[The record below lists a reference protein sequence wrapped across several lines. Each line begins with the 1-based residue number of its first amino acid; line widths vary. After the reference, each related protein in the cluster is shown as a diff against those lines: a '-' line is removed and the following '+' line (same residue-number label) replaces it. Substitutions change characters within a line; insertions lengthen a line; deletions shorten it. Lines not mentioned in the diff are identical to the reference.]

1 MFFSIF
7 AFYGQSKDAENLLP
21 MNRMNTHTD
30 VDNYLSIKRIVVLSL
45 AITMTYYFLYSLS
58 HYFGRPSL
66 ASSNNLEEEA
76 EMEEVHTVGPNNT
89 VFGSLQEQWPG
100 LFRGERF
107 QAGYKF
113 KKPSFGIVLLFN
125 IPFTFLII
133 FLVFLYNRKIMGR
146 SYWRHRNE
154 LLMSIVGTL
163 LIAGLL
169 SSLCTLLQLYLWPY
183 RPGPNRSLI
192 GYVSRGMLGDFPLVA
207 IALVF
212 SYLQRALYQE
222 KKIAVEN
229 EILRAENISTR
240 YEALKNQ
247 MDPHFLFNSLNTLK
261 SLVEVDVN
269 HAGDF
274 VQQLSSVLRY
284 TLQNKEVVT
293 LAEELDCVRSYCIM
307 MKMRY
312 GDNLLFD
319 HHIDHEKYDNY
330 HVLPL
335 SIQGLIENAIKHN
348 VVSSRHPLTVHVL
361 TDDDNHLII
370 KNEIQKKVGETEG
383 SGIGLANLSE
393 RYLIKWNENVEIF
406 DDGKIFSVTLPLKQN
421 EQIL

>member
-1 MFFSIF
+1 M
-7 AFYGQSKDAENLLP
+7 
-21 MNRMNTHTD
+21 
-30 VDNYLSIKRIVVLSL
+30 LSL
-45 AITMTYYFLYSLS
+45 AITLGYYFLYTLS

-66 ASSNNLEEEA
+66 ASSNDQEEEVA
-76 EMEEVHTVGPNNT
+76 TQTVGPNT
-89 VFGSLQEQWPG
+89 AVFGSLPERCPG

-107 QAGYKF
+107 QTGYKF
-113 KKPSFGIVLLFN
+113 QKPRFVVILLFN
-125 IPFTFLII
+125 VPFTFLII
-133 FLVFLYNRKIMGR
+133 FSAFLYNRKIMGR
-146 SYWRHRNE
+146 FFRWHRDEILVNV
-154 LLMSIVGTL
+154 IGTL
-163 LIAGLL
+163 LIAGAL
-169 SSLCTLLQLYLWPY
+169 SSLCTLVQLYLWPY

-229 EILRAENISTR
+229 ETLRAENIRTR

-261 SLVEVDVN
+261 SLVDVDVN
-269 HAGDF
+269 HAGEF

-293 LAEELDCVRSYCIM
+293 LADELDCVRSYCKM

-312 GDNLLFD
+312 GDNLVFV

-348 VVSSRHPLTVHVL
+348 VISSRQPLTVCIN
-361 TDDDNHLII
+361 TDDSNHLIVSN
-370 KNEIQKKVGETEG
+370 KIQKKLEKEEG
-383 SGIGLANLSE
+383 SGIGLANLVE
-393 RYLIKWNENVEIF
+393 RYRIKWNENVEIF
-406 DDGKIFSVTLPLKQN
+406 DDGTNFTVTLPLK
-421 EQIL
+421 